1 MPLAF
6 LQFSE
11 FQKKSGSGS
20 FQAPK
25 LLHGFQQTCL
35 FSVDHIPP
43 LFKVKNFVVP
53 SCVIPVWR
61 KIQQQY
67 LRKIKKWIPTSP
79 GGEIREKNKNH
90 CIGCSLLVL

>member
-6 LQFSE
+6 LRFSE
-11 FQKKSGSGS
+11 FQKIQEVGV
-20 FQAPK
+20 FK
-25 LLHGFQQTCL
+25 LLSYCTGFSKRAC

-43 LFKVKNFVVP
+43 LFKVKIFVVP

-61 KIQQQY
+61 KIQQKY

-79 GGEIREKNKNH
+79 GGKIREKNKNH